1 MLPGKRNLWQ
11 MAAMA
16 AASLALGLAVN
27 FFSAAPL
34 PLLRPLER
42 SRGAAPVVFAEIDA
56 DFVKQMDGAAD
67 TMLLDARAA
76 AAYRA
81 GHIPGALSLPLGE
94 FAAVFPELAP
104 RLRRAKLLFVYCSGP
119 SCNDSRDLAVR
130 LWKEDLRSV
139 LLYRGGMEDWTGRG
153 HAVER

>member
-1 MLPGKRNLWQ
+1 MVASKRNLWQ

-42 SRGAAPVVFAEIDA
+42 SRGAAPVVFGEIDA
-56 DFVKQMDGAAD
+56 DFVRQLGSAPG
-67 TMLLDARAA
+67 TLVLDARAA

-94 FAAVFPELAP
+94 FAAVFPALAP
-104 RLRRAKLLFVYCSGP
+104 RLRRAKMLFVYCSGP
-119 SCNDSRDLAVR
+119 SCNDSRDLAGR
-130 LWKEDLRSV
+130 LWGQELKSILV
-139 LLYRGGMEDWTGRG
+139 YTGGMEDWTGRG
-153 HAVER
+153 HAVAR

>member
-1 MLPGKRNLWQ
+1 MLLGKKHLWQ

-42 SRGAAPVVFAEIDA
+42 SQGAAPVVFGEVDAEFIE
-56 DFVKQMDGAAD
+56 QMGGAPGSL
-67 TMLLDARAA
+67 LLDARAA

-81 GHIPGALSLPLGE
+81 GHIAGALSLPLGE
-94 FAAVFPELAP
+94 FAARFPELAP
-104 RLRRAKLLFVYCSGP
+104 RLRRVKLLFVYCSGP
-119 SCNDSRDLAVR
+119 SCNDARDLAGR
-130 LWKEDLRSV
+130 LWGQGLKSILV
-139 LLYRGGMEDWTGRG
+139 YTGGMEDWTGRG
-153 HAVER
+153 HAVEK